1 MLQPST
7 VLQPNTALQPNTV
20 LQLTPMQQQTPV
32 QQPRISIIT
41 PTYREA
47 ANLPYL
53 IERVAQVRNKHGLEI
68 ELLIVDDD
76 SRDGTVELMASRP
89 EKWLRLIVRTADRGL
104 SPAVLEGMRQAK
116 GEVLVCMDAD
126 LSHPPEAIPSMLQ
139 KLLQGA
145 DFVVGSRYVKGG
157 TTASDWGIL
166 RWLNSRFATLLA
178 RPLTSI
184 RDPMAGFFAL
194 SRATYESGR
203 NYSPIGYKIG
213 LELLVKCRC
222 ERVVEVPIH
231 FDQRKFGESK
241 LDLKQQLLY
250 LQHLR
255 RLYMFRYAVWSQLT
269 QFLVVG
275 GLGTLVNLAAL
286 TLLLAA
292 HVPVRWAIGSAIL
305 LSMTFNFILHRR
317 FSFPFAQNGAW
328 WPQYLRFVTA
338 SSVGAL
344 LNYAVALV
352 VLHRFPGMWPQLAAL
367 IGIAVGMGVN
377 FMASRYL
384 VFHAALVRADR
395 AGYRRAH

>member
-1 MLQPST
+1 MLQPD
-7 VLQPNTALQPNTV
+7 TALQPSSALQPNAV
-20 LQLTPMQQQTPV
+20 LQLTPMPQPISV
-32 QQPRISIIT
+32 RQPRVSIIT
-41 PTYREA
+41 PTYKEA
-47 ANLPYL
+47 ENLPYL
-53 IERVAQVRNKHGLEI
+53 IERVAQVRNRSGLEI

-76 SRDGTVELMASRP
+76 SRDGTVELMASRS
-89 EKWLRLIVRTADRGL
+89 EEWLRLIVRTADRGL
-104 SPAVLEGMRQAK
+104 SPAVLEGMRHAK

-139 KLLQGA
+139 QLEHGA

-157 TTASDWGIL
+157 TTASDWGML

-213 LELLVKCRC
+213 LELLVKCGC
-222 ERVVEVPIH
+222 ERVVEVPIR

-241 LDLKQQLLY
+241 LNLKQQLLY

-286 TLLLAA
+286 TLLIAA

-317 FSFPFAQNGAW
+317 YSFPIARDGAW

-344 LNYAVALV
+344 LNYAVALA
-352 VLHRFPGMWPQLAAL
+352 VLHRFPSLWPQSAAL
-367 IGIAVGMGVN
+367 LGIAVAMGVN

-384 VFHAALVRADR
+384 VFHAVLVRADR